1 MQYNNETVQATAKLK
16 GCRMSAR
23 KMRLSADIVR
33 GLPVSKALGIVKFT
47 RKEGARH
54 LEKMLLSA
62 VANWS
67 VLPGEEAD
75 EYGLVVKAI
84 WVDQGP
90 QLKRFQPAPHGR
102 AHRIRKHSCHVSL
115 VVENT
120 VALPTD
126 FVVEEEVAEEIEAS
140 ND

>member
-62 VANWS
+62 AANWS
-67 VLPGEEAD
+67 VLTGEEAD